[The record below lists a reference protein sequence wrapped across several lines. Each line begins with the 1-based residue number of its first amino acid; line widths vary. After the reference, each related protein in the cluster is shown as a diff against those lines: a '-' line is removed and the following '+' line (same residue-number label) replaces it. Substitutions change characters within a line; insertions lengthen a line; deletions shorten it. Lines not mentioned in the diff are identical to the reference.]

1 MKAKPTLEDLKVKRD
16 QLTARI
22 QKAEARARA
31 TQKKAE
37 DRIKI
42 LTGAMLLE
50 RVRNGQTNPA
60 ELLADLRQFLERESE
75 RAAVLGEDGQG
86 SETLRRLITPKTDN
100 PHARVQPEAAP

>member
-1 MKAKPTLEDLKVKRD
+1 MTTKIDELKAKRD
-16 QLTARI
+16 QLNARI

-31 TQKKAE
+31 AEKKAQ

-75 RAAVLGEDGQG
+75 RTAVLGEDGQG
-86 SETLRRLITPKTDN
+86 SEALRRLITPRN
-100 PHARVQPEAAP
+100 